1 MTFSLSGKAKDVDYA
16 LMVLANWFGV
26 NTPISQIDR
35 DELFYVADKYCGA
48 RLNKT
53 NRGGDEA

>member
-35 DELFYVADKYCGA
+35 DEIFYVADKYCGA
-48 RLNKT
+48 RSRKN
-53 NRGGDEA
+53 